1 MSVCIHIKGF
11 DGKWWQGK
19 TILCIQ
25 NKRNPS
31 FRWQRLAVFC
41 IRFFQNKESGCK
53 PTRIKTKTCIQK
65 QRKQMFWWQRDMN
78 AEKNPGAG
86 ICSSGSRVCNQVRVL
101 SEALLAHGVGNL
113 LEAGDI
119 CTLDVVNVSVRAL
132 AFLDAVVVD
141 VLHDDMKLLID
152 LFC

>member
-1 MSVCIHIKGF
+1 MHPKQAKPLFPVAKAG
-11 DGKWWQGK
+11 
-19 TILCIQ
+19 
-25 NKRNPS
+25 
-31 FRWQRLAVFC
+31 
-41 IRFFQNKESGCK
+41 RFMHPFF
-53 PTRIKTKTCIQK
+53 PK
-65 QRKQMFWWQRDMN
+65 QRIWMQTPKNQRKNLHPETKETDVLVARVNMN

-113 LEAGDI
+113 LEAGDV

>member
-1 MSVCIHIKGF
+1 MSVCIRIEGF
-11 DGKWWQGK
+11 DGIWWQGK
-19 TILCIQ
+19 SIHCIPNKQ
-25 NKRNPS
+25 NPC
-31 FRWQRLAVFC
+31 FRWQKLAVLC

-53 PTRIKTKTCIQK
+53 DQESEARSCIQK
-65 QRKQMFWWQRDMN
+65 QGKQLFWWQRDVK

-113 LEAGDI
+113 LEAGDV

>member
-1 MSVCIHIKGF
+1 MAAPRPPCAWQYTGNPQLMNSPGGKGEYE
-11 DGKWWQGK
+11 
-19 TILCIQ
+19 C
-25 NKRNPS
+25 R
-31 FRWQRLAVFC
+31 
-41 IRFFQNKESGCK
+41 
-53 PTRIKTKTCIQK
+53 
-65 QRKQMFWWQRDMN
+65 
-78 AEKNPGAG
+78 KNPGAG

-113 LEAGDI
+113 LEAGDV